1 MFAARRFALAASLM
15 LLSTASAFAQTSF
28 PMITSTH
35 PVAVQRGKTVEVV
48 VSGQQSFL
56 GVYKTLFEGEGLSAE
71 VIPQKTPVAEAPKK
85 PSINNVKLNI
95 AAAADAPLGE
105 REFRVASSLGV
116 SSIGQLVVV
125 DDPVIVE
132 NAANNTLAQ
141 AQTIALPCVVA
152 GKLEALEDVDYFKFE
167 AQAGQTL
174 TFEVFCAR
182 LQDKIHDLQKHA
194 KPMLTLYDS
203 EGRELAANDTFF
215 FADPMLSYT
224 IAKTGVYFVQVR
236 ESTYDGDQRWVYA
249 LLATTKPYVS
259 HLFPMAGNPGQKI
272 DVEPIGSAAK
282 SKPRV
287 PLTVPNELGVR
298 QVQLDLDGAKT
309 NLATFLV
316 NRLPPVIEQ
325 EPNDESAQATRITL
339 PAGINGRI
347 GKKRDLDH
355 FVFKAEKGKAVRF
368 ELKARRFGTLLN
380 SSVHGVLEILN
391 QKGAVVAAN
400 DATHGQEANLVFTPP
415 DNEDYY
421 VLRVRDLNSK
431 GGDSFVY
438 HVEADWA
445 RPDFTLRCDPDKA
458 MIGPG
463 SATAWYAHITRS
475 NGFAGPV
482 VVEVKG
488 LPADVSAS
496 PLTIP
501 PSMTQGLIVVTAAPT
516 AQQQAV
522 NVEVV
527 GSAKVKTADG
537 KEETL
542 VRKAQSNQE
551 IYFPGG
557 GRGRFDVNLQT
568 VAITD
573 PSDILKVDVNTSP
586 TRERGTVSTTKIVL
600 KPGQEVKIDVNLVRR
615 PDYDKTVSLDIL
627 MQHLGSIIGN
637 PLPPGVTIEQGKSKT
652 LLGTGSQ
659 GHITIKA
666 AANAEPIEDVP
677 ICVLAH
683 VSINF
688 VVKISYASP
697 VILVSVKKD

>member
-1 MFAARRFALAASLM
+1 MFAARRMAFSTSLMFLFAAS
-15 LLSTASAFAQTSF
+15 ASAQTSF
-28 PMITSTH
+28 PMITSAH
-35 PVAVQRGKTVEVV
+35 PVAVQRGKTAEVV
-48 VSGQQSFL
+48 VIGQQSFL
-56 GVYKTLFEGEGLSAE
+56 GVYKTLFDRTGLSAE
-71 VIPQKTPVAEAPKK
+71 VIPQKTPVAEASKK
-85 PSINNVKLNI
+85 TTINNVKLKI
-95 AAAADAPLGE
+95 TAADDAPLGE
-105 REFRVASSLGV
+105 REFRVASTLGV
-116 SSIGQLVVV
+116 SSIGQLVIV

-141 AQTIALPCVVA
+141 AQTISLPCVVA
-152 GKLEALEDVDYFKFE
+152 GKLEALEDVDFFKFE

-194 KPMLTLYDS
+194 KPMLTLFDA

-215 FADPMLSYT
+215 FADPMLSFT
-224 IAKTGVYFVQVR
+224 IAKTGAYFLQIR

-282 SKPRV
+282 IKQRV
-287 PLTVPNELGVR
+287 PLTVPNEIGVR
-298 QVQLDLDGAKT
+298 QVQLDLDGTKS
-309 NLATFLV
+309 NLATILV
-316 NRLPPVIEQ
+316 NNLPPFIEQ
-325 EPNDESAQATRITL
+325 EPNDESKQATRITL

-355 FVFKAEKGKAVRF
+355 FVFKAEKGKGIRF

-391 QKGAVVAAN
+391 QKAAVVAAN
-400 DATHGQEANLVFTPP
+400 DTTHGPEANLVFTPP
-415 DNEDYY
+415 DSADF

-463 SATAWYAHITRS
+463 SATAWYAHVSRS
-475 NGFAGPV
+475 NGFTGPV
-482 VVEVKG
+482 LVEVKG
-488 LPADVSAS
+488 LPTDVTAS

-501 PSMTQGLIVVTAAPT
+501 PSMTQGVIVVTAAPT

-522 NVEVV
+522 NVQVV
-527 GSAKVKTADG
+527 GSAKVKSADG
-537 KEETL
+537 KEEML
-542 VRKAQSNQE
+542 IRKAQPNQE

-586 TRERGTVSTTKIVL
+586 TRERRTASTTKIVL

-659 GHITIKA
+659 GHFTLKA

-688 VVKISYASP
+688 VVKMSYASP